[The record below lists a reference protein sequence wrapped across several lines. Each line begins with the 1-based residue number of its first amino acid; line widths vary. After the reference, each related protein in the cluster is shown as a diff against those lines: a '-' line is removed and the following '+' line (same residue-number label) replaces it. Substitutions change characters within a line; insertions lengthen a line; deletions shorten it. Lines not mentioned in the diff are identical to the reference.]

1 MSIEFTFQGKT
12 HKVRSCKDA
21 SRILFSQEWINDH
34 AHRDRGERGAAVDTV
49 ILNAAVVNS
58 DAVVSSLELMQ
69 GICIYIYIYLYLYL
83 YYNLQLI
90 SHSLGIKTA
99 TMTRM
104 GSRRAYILQEE
115 KKGES
120 MGQQLLQ
127 QKEQL
132 EEQAAAQILELRRQ
146 HEEQAAAQIL
156 ELRRQLEEQPD
167 KKRMRAGEPETR
179 ELTFTSPPPLPPLQE
194 LALRPPPPPRLTL
207 TPVPRSSTKAFV
219 GSVPRSSTT
228 AFVGSFNGTTLFQ
241 LRTNGDVTIVPNI
254 LNSRQFY
261 SGVLMLDTIVVKF
274 ITRPGGARFRLGD
287 KADQEQRDYYTEK
300 RKAFPTWI
308 GYSEEV
314 QSHKV
319 DDEVVAM
326 RLVHD
331 ELSALGPAIYDVA
344 TFSGTKV

>member
-21 SRILFSQEWINDH
+21 SRVLFSQEWINDH

-58 DAVVSSLELMQ
+58 DADAVVSLEHMQ
-69 GICIYIYIYLYLYL
+69 GFCIYIYIYLYLY
-83 YYNLQLI
+83 YNLQLT
-90 SHSLGIKTA
+90 SHSLGIKTV
-99 TMTRM
+99 TMNRM

-146 HEEQAAAQIL
+146 LEEQAAAQIL

-179 ELTFTSPPPLPPLQE
+179 ELTFTS
-194 LALRPPPPPRLTL
+194 
-207 TPVPRSSTKAFV
+207 VPQRFSQ
-219 GSVPRSSTT
+219 G
-228 AFVGSFNGTTLFQ
+228 
-241 LRTNGDVTIVPNI
+241 
-254 LNSRQFY
+254 RQ
-261 SGVLMLDTIVVKF
+261 V
-274 ITRPGGARFRLGD
+274 
-287 KADQEQRDYYTEK
+287 
-300 RKAFPTWI
+300 
-308 GYSEEV
+308 
-314 QSHKV
+314 
-319 DDEVVAM
+319 
-326 RLVHD
+326 
-331 ELSALGPAIYDVA
+331 
-344 TFSGTKV
+344 